1 MCKWEFQEFW
11 AQNFFKSLSQNRTPL
26 KVPGSSQSLCGASSF
41 RSPSKV
47 WQMLSLLW
55 LMLHV
60 FGSPTSAPHN
70 ALVASLPFGHPFL
83 SNSASYVQKWLGQ
96 TDWDLSRSHFV
107 TMDSEKISWNF
118 TRLHYLQNTTVS
130 FLFID
135 PSDITFVIT
144 IIIWVLLDNLF
155 FLHYNPSISK
165 AISFSINLGN
175 VSSTTPFARSWRIF
189 STLLTCSGSSSAS
202 SIKCICPT
210 TLSKG
215 RAGPGRGL
223 FCWPWPWPSGS
234 GHLQL
239 GPGPRLAWPRAR
251 RVGPGPGQGRPWPF
265 DI

>member
-1 MCKWEFQEFW
+1 
-11 AQNFFKSLSQNRTPL
+11 
-26 KVPGSSQSLCGASSF
+26 
-41 RSPSKV
+41 
-47 WQMLSLLW
+47 MLSLLW

-60 FGSPTSAPHN
+60 FGSRTLAPHN
-70 ALVASLPFGHPFL
+70 TLVASLPFGHPFL
-83 SNSASYVQKWLGQ
+83 SNSASYVQKRLGQ

-118 TRLHYLQNTTVS
+118 VQLHYLQNTTVS

-210 TLSKG
+210 HSSTNHLSKSVFSQYTHYAHNTT
-215 RAGPGRGL
+215 RSVLSKQSITLYTYLSILLPHKYPLSLAVPSPYSL
-223 FCWPWPWPSGS
+223 SSPSPSLVHSHSISTIIPKFCKILYFWYRYHSTYFFEYVQV
-234 GHLQL
+234 H
-239 GPGPRLAWPRAR
+239 
-251 RVGPGPGQGRPWPF
+251 
-265 DI
+265 IK